1 MKQFICNLICM
12 GFISTVMTVAHAEDG
27 LSAKIGDDLYIGDIM
42 AEYKQIY
49 DKSKVD
55 WNNAYRKE
63 YGKYV
68 KTDKFTWQQSGD
80 GGGSERIFMKIEAPE
95 EKPAGVN

>member
-1 MKQFICNLICM
+1 
-12 GFISTVMTVAHAEDG
+12 
-27 LSAKIGDDLYIGDIM
+27 M

-63 YGKYV
+63 YGKYI
-68 KTDKFTWQQSGD
+68 KTNKFTWQQSGE
-80 GGGSERIFMKIEAPE
+80 GGGSERVFVKVEMPEPKTTPAPTQ
-95 EKPAGVN
+95 

>member
-1 MKQFICNLICM
+1 M
-12 GFISTVMTVAHAEDG
+12 GVTINDYLHTLG
-27 LSAKIGDDLYIGDIM
+27 IM

-63 YGKYV
+63 YGKYI
-68 KTDKFTWQQSGD
+68 KTSKFTWEQSGN
-80 GGGSERIFMKIEAPE
+80 GGGSERVFIKIEAPD
-95 EKPAGVN
+95 PATTPAPTQ